1 MKPLKF
7 EKKESL
13 LNIDVLF
20 IPHTNRLVKM
30 PEI

>member
-7 EKKESL
+7 EKESL